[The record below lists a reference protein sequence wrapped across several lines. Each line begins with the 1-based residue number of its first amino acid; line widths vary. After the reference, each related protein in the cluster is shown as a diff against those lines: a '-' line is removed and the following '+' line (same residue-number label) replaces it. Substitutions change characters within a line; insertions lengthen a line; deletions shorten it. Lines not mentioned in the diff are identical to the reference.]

1 MPTAFT
7 SLPVLSSPRSV
18 VARSRL
24 VQESPPCRGV
34 PTRSAATR
42 SHGPDILL
50 TSSTIHRWT
59 AIGRR
64 SLMAGTMLEPRA
76 PKSGAALNA
85 AKWTLPLLAAGARWL
100 SSHPEVWEG
109 VKEQAAKLQKASIDK
124 PDGVLAT
131 VTVLR
136 EQVDYLAQ
144 SADDADEERRAKA
157 WAKRLDSCEMA
168 APLLTEPGATRKEH
182 REMKKRCVARRYGI
196 FV

>member
-1 MPTAFT
+1 
-7 SLPVLSSPRSV
+7 
-18 VARSRL
+18 
-24 VQESPPCRGV
+24 
-34 PTRSAATR
+34 
-42 SHGPDILL
+42 
-50 TSSTIHRWT
+50 
-59 AIGRR
+59 
-64 SLMAGTMLEPRA
+64 MAGTMLEPRA

-144 SADDADEERRAKA
+144 SADDADEERRATA

-168 APLLTEPGATRKEH
+168 AHLLTAPGATRKD
-182 REMKKRCVARRYGI
+182 RRTLKKRVEELRSEI
-196 FV
+196 FAAYIDEMGEDAERSEGVSTDE

>member
-1 MPTAFT
+1 
-7 SLPVLSSPRSV
+7 
-18 VARSRL
+18 
-24 VQESPPCRGV
+24 
-34 PTRSAATR
+34 
-42 SHGPDILL
+42 
-50 TSSTIHRWT
+50 
-59 AIGRR
+59 
-64 SLMAGTMLEPRA
+64 MAGTMLEPRA

-109 VKEQAAKLQKASIDK
+109 VKEQSAKLQKASIDK

-168 APLLTEPGATRKEH
+168 AHLLTAPGAPRKD
-182 REMKKRCVARRYGI
+182 RRTLKKRVEELRSEI
-196 FV
+196 FAAYIDEMSEDAEQSKGVSTDE